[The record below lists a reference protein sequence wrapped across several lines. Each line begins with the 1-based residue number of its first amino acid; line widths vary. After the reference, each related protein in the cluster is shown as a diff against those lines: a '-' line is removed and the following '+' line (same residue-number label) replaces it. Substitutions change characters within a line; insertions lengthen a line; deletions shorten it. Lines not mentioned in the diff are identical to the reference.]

1 MVTEIPLEDLKII
14 KREIETLNENE
25 QLEVIKI
32 LINND
37 CKYTVN
43 KNGLFVNL
51 NILTLDIIQQLR
63 EYLEFSK
70 ENNKIIDN
78 LIVERNNIIKN

>member
-78 LIVERNNIIKN
+78 LIVERDNIIKN

>member
-1 MVTEIPLEDLKII
+1 MDTEIPLEDLKII

-51 NILTLDIIQQLR
+51 NILTLDIIQKLR

-70 ENNKIIDN
+70 ENNKTVWADI
-78 LIVERNNIIKN
+78 LFKRA